1 MTAMSRLIW
10 SMFSGGTSNTMAS
23 LYTGFRVL
31 RLVDVFLFF
40 SLRPSHIRDTFTYGS
55 GENVA
60 NSIRMAKYIY
70 MESH

>member
-1 MTAMSRLIW
+1 ML
-10 SMFSGGTSNTMAS
+10 SGGTSNTMAS

-55 GENVA
+55 EKRKGVKTEEM
-60 NSIRMAKYIY
+60 IKQIY
-70 MESH
+70 TH

>member
-1 MTAMSRLIW
+1 MTAISRLIW
-10 SMFSGGTSNTMAS
+10 SMLSGGTSNTMAS

-55 GENVA
+55 EKRKGVKTEE
-60 NSIRMAKYIY
+60 IIKQIY
-70 MESH
+70 TH